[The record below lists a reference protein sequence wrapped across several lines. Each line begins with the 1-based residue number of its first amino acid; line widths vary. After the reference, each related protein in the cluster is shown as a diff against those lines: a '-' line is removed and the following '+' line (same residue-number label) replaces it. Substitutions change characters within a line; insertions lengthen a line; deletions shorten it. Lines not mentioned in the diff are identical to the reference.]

1 MIFLTPLSAQIT
13 ASKFQNLSQ
22 IPLKNRGVWLK
33 HALKILKTHSNFCC
47 RGVNSKRHAAEW
59 WVLEYEDILSGPPYT
74 FCQNRFMRHFFQVD
88 QVRHSVRKTFCQDCL
103 SLFVRI
109 FRPTISW
116 SFLVTSGHFL
126 QISAFFLFS
135 NIRKGRL
142 LYIRPVGRLV
152 GRSVGRRHH

>member
-1 MIFLTPLSAQIT
+1 MWIQKRMIFLTPLSAQIT

-116 SFLVTSGHFL
+116 SFLVTSGHF
-126 QISAFFLFS
+126 FS
-135 NIRKGRL
+135 WHFWSL
-142 LYIRPVGRLV
+142 LAIVGIFW
-152 GRSVGRRHH
+152 